1 MAYKLPPTA
10 MKKTTIVMLF
20 VAVLGLSI
28 TSCSKD
34 DDVPEPNVVL
44 STTNIVMYYEQ
55 TKKLTAENA
64 TSWRTENDFV
74 ATVDKD
80 GLVTGGHV
88 GTTKIIASNGS
99 SSATCNVTIQPKYN
113 LYDSPILDWGAS
125 MSEIRN
131 KETHENMTTASTS
144 TSLAYLYNNSTDNPV
159 IALYSFENGKL
170 DLASVILKWNTF
182 SSAVNHLLERYQV
195 VAVDYEKQ
203 VALFWDAYTREKLKT
218 AVTISLTELSGTPVI
233 QILFGDAAKIESA
246 YESSKIKYKVQDNQS
261 VNVLEITNYIKKCTP
276 RALAAPMLLPFKAK

>member
-44 STTNIVMYYEQ
+44 STTNIMMYYEQ

-74 ATVDKD
+74 ATVDEN

-88 GTTKIIASNGS
+88 GTTRIIASNRS
-99 SSATCNVTIQPKYN
+99 SSATCNVTIQPRYN

-131 KETHENMTTASTS
+131 KETHENMSMSST
-144 TSLAYLYNNSTDNPV
+144 TSLAYFYNKSTDNPV
-159 IALYSFENGKL
+159 VVLYSFENGKL
-170 DLASVILKWNTF
+170 DYASVILKWNTF
-182 SSAVNHLLERYQV
+182 ASAVNHLVERYQV
-195 VAVDYEKQ
+195 VAVDHEKQ
-203 VALFWDAYTREKLKT
+203 VALFWDANTRDKLKT
-218 AVTISLTELSGTPVI
+218 VVTISVSELSGTPVI
-233 QILFGDAAKIESA
+233 QILFADAAKVESA
-246 YESSKIKYKVQDNQS
+246 YESSKLKNIVQDNQS
-261 VNVLEITNYIKKCTP
+261 ANVLEITNYIKQNSPEVLT
-276 RALAAPMLLPFKAK
+276 APMLLPFKAK

>member
-1 MAYKLPPTA
+1 MAYKFPPTA
-10 MKKTTIVMLF
+10 MKKTTIVTLF

-99 SSATCNVTIQPKYN
+99 SSATCNVTIQPRYN

-125 MSEIRN
+125 MSTIRN
-131 KETHENMTTASTS
+131 KETHEYVPASS
-144 TSLAYLYNNSTDNPV
+144 SSSSLVYNFSHDTDNPCLV
-159 IALYSFENGKL
+159 MYAFEDGELYWITLF
-170 DLASVILKWNTF
+170 LKWNYF
-182 SSAVNHLLERYQV
+182 SYAVDYLLERYQPMS
-195 VAVDYEKQ
+195 VDRVKQ
-203 VALFWDAYTREKLKT
+203 YAMFWDAFTKDKLKT
-218 AVTISLTELSGTPVI
+218 AILIKLTEMSGSPII
-233 QILFGDAAKIESA
+233 QINYADT
-246 YESSKIKYKVQDNQS
+246 SKIPDPSSLKGKP
-261 VNVLEITNYIKKCTP
+261 LT
-276 RALAAPMLLPFKAK
+276 APLLLPFEAE

>member
-1 MAYKLPPTA
+1 MAYKRPPTA

-74 ATVDKD
+74 ATVDEN

-88 GTTKIIASNGS
+88 GTTRIIASNRS
-99 SSATCNVTIQPKYN
+99 SSATCNVTIQPRYN

-131 KETHENMTTASTS
+131 KETHENMSMSST
-144 TSLAYLYNNSTDNPV
+144 TSLAYFYNKSTDNPV
-159 IALYSFENGKL
+159 VVLYSFENGKL
-170 DLASVILKWNTF
+170 DYASVILKWNTF
-182 SSAVNHLLERYQV
+182 ASAVNHLVERYQV
-195 VAVDYEKQ
+195 VAVDHEKQ
-203 VALFWDAYTREKLKT
+203 VALFWDANTRDKLKT
-218 AVTISLTELSGTPVI
+218 VVTISVSELSGTPVI
-233 QILFGDAAKIESA
+233 QILFADAAKVESA
-246 YESSKIKYKVQDNQS
+246 YESSKLKNIVQDNQS
-261 VNVLEITNYIKKCTP
+261 ANVLEITNYIKKCTP
-276 RALAAPMLLPFKAK
+276 RALAAPMLLPFMAK